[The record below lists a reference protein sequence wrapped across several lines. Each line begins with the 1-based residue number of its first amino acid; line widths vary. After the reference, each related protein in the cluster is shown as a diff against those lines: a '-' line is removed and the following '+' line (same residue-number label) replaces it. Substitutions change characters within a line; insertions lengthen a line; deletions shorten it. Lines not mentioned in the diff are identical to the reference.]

1 MPPISVDLVLE
12 KETKNKVRFVEQ
24 SGDETFGTIYIPKV
38 TWASEL
44 AGADRLTLSLEPA
57 RALAQVA

>member
-24 SGDETFGTIYIPKV
+24 SGDDTFGTIYIPKR
-38 TWASEL
+38 TWAGEL
-44 AGADRLTLSLEPA
+44 GGADCLTLSLEPA